1 MAVNNNVQATFT
13 ANDTDN
19 ATFNV
24 SVPTKTS
31 DIQNDSGFIDKDVN
45 NLTYYTKTSDLG
57 AVALSNSYADLNNKP
72 TIPVVNNATLTIQKN
87 STDVATFTA
96 NASSNVTA
104 NISVPTVIDSLSSTD
119 TNNALSA
126 YQGKVL
132 NDKISDLQA
141 LGKFL
146 SLWDAST

>member
-31 DIQNDSGFIDKDVN
+31 DIQNDSGFIDKDVDD
-45 NLTYYTKTSDLG
+45 LTYYTKTSDLG
-57 AVALSNSYADLNNKP
+57 AVALSNSYTDLDNKP

-87 STDVATFTA
+87 
-96 NASSNVTA
+96 
-104 NISVPTVIDSLSSTD
+104 
-119 TNNALSA
+119 
-126 YQGKVL
+126 
-132 NDKISDLQA
+132 
-141 LGKFL
+141 
-146 SLWDAST
+146 